1 MSENPQHPELL
12 APAGG
17 WDCLRAAVANG
28 ADAVYFGLPRFNARL
43 RADNFRDEELPDVV
57 TFCHRHGVKAYVA
70 FNTLVFTGELDAA
83 EAMLRDCS
91 RAGVDALIVQ
101 DVGLV
106 RLART
111 VVPELPI
118 HASTQ
123 MTITSPEGVEF
134 ARELGVERVVLA
146 RELSLRDL
154 EKFRTQSTSGAT
166 EKSEIRNQKSEM
178 PLEVFVHGALCV
190 AYSGQCLTSESLG
203 QRSANRGECAQA
215 CRMTYELIV
224 DGVVRDLG
232 DKRYLLSPQDLAA
245 VEEIP
250 ALLERGVTS
259 FKIEGRLKS
268 PEYVAAVC
276 QVYRRALDA
285 ALVAGTVAATPP
297 SQHVSAAPSPQAP
310 ASSRRGVA
318 DTRCDEGVAATLV
331 PAALPPQVSAPA
343 AHRIT
348 DDERYKLEMTF
359 SRGLFTGWMHGVDH
373 QRLVPARSGKKRGP
387 FAGALTRV
395 GGESV
400 EFDSAVPLKPGD
412 GIVFE
417 TGGDTNAEQ
426 GGRIYQIK
434 GRRYFFEHDRIDFSK
449 LKIGDRVWKTDDPA
463 LGKKLRQSFTG
474 RIEPRR
480 IPVNLVVRGAAGEP
494 LEVEAGVWSE
504 PLADGCARR
513 DRAPG
518 GTGGPPVP
526 PIVRS
531 AIPLQTARTAP
542 LTDEKLREHL
552 GRFGEHPYALGELR
566 NELKGDVILP
576 ISELN
581 RVRRELA
588 FALDAAH
595 QRRRAESPQTWRDV
609 FRGCDAPSQSVP
621 AAPSPRAPTHQRT
634 GLTET
639 SCNEGR
645 AVADK
650 SEIRAE
656 RSETAM
662 GAGGANQKS
671 EIRLTVLCRTM
682 EHMEAA
688 LACGVPLLYVD
699 FEDIRRY
706 RDAVAL
712 VRGHCV
718 PACGEGAAGTCCD
731 GASQPRMQP
740 QIFLAT
746 PRIQKAGERG
756 FFKLIENAAP
766 DGVLIRNLGA
776 IDYFRATPLRRIG
789 DFSLNVANPLT
800 AQHFIGR
807 GLERLTISYDLNI
820 AQVLALLAE
829 CGVEGSSALRVP
841 RSAFEITL
849 HQHMPMFHMEHCVFA
864 AFMSKGTSFLDCG
877 RPCDTHRVHLRD
889 RVGIQHPLRA
899 DVGCRNTLFNAVA
912 QTGAGFFDALRGA
925 GLSNFRVE
933 LLEEDAVE
941 SARVIRAYQSLI
953 AGERDGEGLWRELK
967 AQSQLGVTKGTLTAR

>member
-1 MSENPQHPELL
+1 MSAHSEHPELL

-43 RADNFRDEELPDVV
+43 RADNFRDDELCDVV

-106 RLART
+106 RLARKI
-111 VVPELPI
+111 VPELPI

-134 ARELGVERVVLA
+134 ARDLGVERVVLA
-146 RELSLRDL
+146 RELSLREL
-154 EKFRTQSTSGAT
+154 EKFQAQAAGEAAENSKFKIQNPTL
-166 EKSEIRNQKSEM
+166 

-224 DGVVRDLG
+224 DGEVRDLG

-245 VEEIP
+245 AEQIP

-268 PEYVAAVC
+268 PEYVAGVC
-276 QVYRRALDA
+276 QVYRRALDEA
-285 ALVAGTVAATPP
+285 I
-297 SQHVSAAPSPQAP
+297 
-310 ASSRRGVA
+310 
-318 DTRCDEGVAATLV
+318 
-331 PAALPPQVSAPA
+331 
-343 AHRIT
+343 AHREHRMSEA
-348 DDERYKLEMTF
+348 ERYQLEMTF
-359 SRGLFTGWMHGVDH
+359 SRGLFTGWVHGVDH

-387 FAGALTRV
+387 LAGVIARV
-395 GGESV
+395 GEENV
-400 EFDSAVPLKPGD
+400 EFEASVPLKPGD
-412 GIVFE
+412 GIVFD

-426 GGRIYQIK
+426 GGRIYQIR
-434 GRRYFFEHDRIDFSK
+434 GRRYFFEHGRIDF
-449 LKIGDRVWKTDDPA
+449 LKIKPGDRVWKTDDPA
-463 LGKKLRQSFTG
+463 LNKTLRQSFTG

-480 IPVNLVVRGAAGEP
+480 IPVNLTVRGAAGEP
-494 LEVEAGVWSE
+494 LEVVCELPS
-504 PLADGCARR
+504 
-513 DRAPG
+513 
-518 GTGGPPVP
+518 GPVT
-526 PIVRS
+526 VRS
-531 AIPLQTARTAP
+531 SLVLQAARTAP

-552 GRFGEHPYALGELR
+552 GRFGEHPYSLGELR
-566 NELKGDVILP
+566 NDLTGDVILP

-588 FALDAAH
+588 FALDAANQH
-595 QRRRAESPQTWRDV
+595 RRAESSQTWRDV
-609 FRGCDAPSQSVP
+609 FAAENQSSVTSHQSPPSL
-621 AAPSPRAPTHQRT
+621 A
-634 GLTET
+634 
-639 SCNEGR
+639 
-645 AVADK
+645 
-650 SEIRAE
+650 
-656 RSETAM
+656 
-662 GAGGANQKS
+662 
-671 EIRLTVLCRTM
+671 VLCRTM
-682 EHMEAA
+682 EQIEAA
-688 LACGVPLLYVD
+688 LACAVSVLYVD

-706 RDAVAL
+706 KDAVAL
-712 VRGHCV
+712 VRGH
-718 PACGEGAAGTCCD
+718 GGL
-731 GASQPRMQP
+731 

-746 PRIQKAGERG
+746 PRIQKAGEQG

-800 AQHFIGR
+800 AQHFIAR
-807 GLERLTISYDLNI
+807 GLERVTISYDLNI
-820 AQVLALLAE
+820 AQVLDLLAE
-829 CGVEGSSALRVP
+829 CGIADDSAHSALRIP
-841 RSAFEITL
+841 HSEFELTL

-864 AFMSKGTSFLDCG
+864 AFMSKGSSFLDCG
-877 RPCDTHRVHLRD
+877 RPCDSHRVHLRD
-889 RVGIQHPLRA
+889 RVGVQHPLRA
-899 DVGCRNTLFNAVA
+899 DVGCRNTLFNATA
-912 QTGAGFFDALRGA
+912 QTGAQFFSALRDA
-925 GLSNFRVE
+925 GLRNFRVE
-933 LLEEDAVE
+933 LLEEDAGE
-941 SARVIRAYQSLI
+941 SARVIRAYQSLL
-953 AGERDGEGLWRELK
+953 AGERDGEGLWRELR
-967 AQSQLGVTKGTLTAR
+967 AQSQLGVTKGTLDER